1 MRVGRCTHEI
11 FAVVGHRHQK
21 LEWALN
27 AGWVCSQMCER
38 ALAGSWNKCMT
49 ILPVQWPLL
58 HSLRYMES
66 YSWCGGGKTCAWSL
80 IAVCMLVQIC
90 QVGIGSK
97 LVIESKNGV
106 LSMNDFFFL
115 KISTNI
121 NNNLQY
127 KMYTCSINIITIFIP
142 LFPSHILLS
151 AIISSTPLTFLNDQF
166 PHQVSAPPRR
176 DCTGRE

>member
-1 MRVGRCTHEI
+1 
-11 FAVVGHRHQK
+11 
-21 LEWALN
+21 
-27 AGWVCSQMCER
+27 MCER

-66 YSWCGGGKTCAWSL
+66 YSWRGGGKTCAWSL

-106 LSMNDFFFL
+106 LSMNDFDNAKTKRKTL
-115 KISTNI
+115 SSLECGIA
-121 NNNLQY
+121 
-127 KMYTCSINIITIFIP
+127 
-142 LFPSHILLS
+142 PSQKRL
-151 AIISSTPLTFLNDQF
+151 
-166 PHQVSAPPRR
+166 
-176 DCTGRE
+176 C

>member
-1 MRVGRCTHEI
+1 
-11 FAVVGHRHQK
+11 
-21 LEWALN
+21 
-27 AGWVCSQMCER
+27 MCER

-106 LSMNDFFFL
+106 LSMNDFDNAKTKRKTL
-115 KISTNI
+115 SSLECGIA
-121 NNNLQY
+121 
-127 KMYTCSINIITIFIP
+127 
-142 LFPSHILLS
+142 PSQETLL
-151 AIISSTPLTFLNDQF
+151 
-166 PHQVSAPPRR
+166 
-176 DCTGRE
+176 GRL